1 MDSASQIILAVKETR
16 AYFNLPPVPDSEIYS
31 LIGRPA
37 KELFKADES
46 NESNVPIL
54 LDYFRMTL
62 EEKYMTV
69 NKVFPFSEI
78 LLENLTK
85 NKCLIG
91 IATSK
96 PTYLAVKALNNS
108 ILNKFSMTI
117 QGTDNFPSKP
127 HPDVIL
133 KCIQSLRTTINF
145 MVGDRSE
152 DMIAGKQ
159 ANCVTIGLEQGA
171 HDRKLLTASGADFVF
186 SSIEELNSEL
196 NRILESF

>member
-1 MDSASQIILAVKETR
+1 VKETR

-31 LIGRPA
+31 LIGKPA
-37 KELFKADES
+37 KELFKA
-46 NESNVPIL
+46 NESNLPIL
-54 LDYFRMTL
+54 LDYFRMIL
-62 EEKYMTV
+62 EEKYMIV

-96 PTYLAVKALNNS
+96 PTYLAVKALKNS

-152 DMIAGKQ
+152 DMIAGKK
-159 ANCVTIGLEQGA
+159 ADCVTIGLEQGT
-171 HDRKLLTASGADFVF
+171 HDRKLLTASGADYVF